1 MRNVLFYIFLL
12 VFIGKPGDVFARWV
26 SHLKTGTEQ
35 TSFDF
40 QKNGTVFN
48 ASMSGFEITDQRAQ
62 DVDWYKVAIPGTDLS
77 KQPGFPQLPVMY
89 RLLEVPFDGD
99 VHIEI
104 HPGSME
110 LVDLEK
116 SGFTRPIIP
125 VASYNT
131 TDASQPPV
139 FDKGDVYQNNEF
151 FPAEPV
157 VVGGFA
163 RIRGKRY
170 VRIDYYPLQYNPFTG
185 QVRYYQDLSFEVQH
199 GSAPVINKYP
209 VSGFDS
215 VLDAFVS
222 SAESTFEKVQAP
234 PVLLI
239 ITPESFVNA
248 ITPLVTWKRQK
259 GFDVSIATL
268 AETGSDTTSIRQ
280 YIQNAYNLWEHPP
293 QYVLLAGGTE
303 VIPAFDGGHTL
314 NPYVTHTTDLY
325 YGEMDGDGDV
335 FTDLFVGRFP
345 ASSASELAIMVTKS
359 LSYEQLNAPD
369 QSWLEYATFIAT
381 QDENFYNFVQD
392 GHRKSI
398 SRYFKPNNVSSD
410 SIWTFDSPDK
420 APLNQAFERGTANV
434 VYSGHGN
441 IGSWSDLG
449 TAVEPFNLVDVYYFN
464 NIDRYPLV
472 FSFGCNAGDYAQVE
486 CLGESW
492 LKYENTGAALFLG
505 SSDLSMWYQ
514 DYYLQDRLFNAI
526 ENGGFSTISES
537 VMAARFDL
545 FARGY
550 AYYDI
555 YQEIYNILGDPT
567 LPVWI
572 GQPAMLTVSA
582 PDTLPANI
590 DRVTVS
596 VSSGSTSN
604 ALAAISAQG
613 EFLGSAYTQQGV
625 AEIAIDGDLALYDNV
640 LLTVSQPG
648 NETVIKSIYIDP
660 DITIT
665 TNPQYLTANAS
676 QQIEFHV
683 EQAGIGPVSDL
694 ELHVSGVGVSGT
706 LNCITDENG
715 NTSLGLLSL
724 YGQDLIINGNRV
736 GDDNLL
742 YSGVLPV
749 QSGSAFTEFAV
760 TAGPAIAL
768 DNISFLPGV
777 LTSVVV
783 TAIPE
788 ADSFYVSGCGLDTV
802 CANADFSVIP
812 QSDGELTIIAAKA
825 GYEIQSQS
833 FAVDSEFAG
842 ISGKVTQG
850 EGAVP
855 NPLVELNALWTEYA
869 LSVAGD
875 ENGLFEI
882 LDLPFGKYIVQVSA
896 NGYGVQMDTV
906 TINAEELVFD
916 YDLELVDPV
925 SVQGHVFDD
934 SGAPLQDAVIILVD
948 QNQKTFS
955 GNDGVFQSS
964 SVLPGKVRF
973 YVNAP
978 SLSFLDTLVAIPKA
992 GNSDLNFTLTSG
1004 TDGFFAD
1011 FESCPGLLQTDGLW
1025 QWGEPGPGLQFRG
1038 PETAFSGLNCWGT
1051 VLDGDYTANAD
1062 NSITTL
1068 PVDLYGMAEP
1078 FLEFRQYYQMD
1089 YLNSGFDGGNIKI
1102 SIDDGETW
1110 TVLQPQ
1116 AGYDSESLTALPNE
1130 PAFSGAVSTWQLA
1143 TFDLTDYIDKTVLF
1157 RIHFVSTTQTE
1168 DAGWYIDDFK
1178 LYDKST
1184 SDIENNVS
1192 TPLDWNLSNNYPNP
1206 FNAGTSLEYTVPNSV
1221 IVNIAVYNVLGQ
1233 KIRTLAHGLAQP
1245 GVHRVHW
1252 DGRTDALDE
1261 AGSGMY
1267 LIKIQSDDFS
1277 RVTKVLLLR

>member
-1 MRNVLFYIFLL
+1 MRHVLFYIFLL

-35 TSFDF
+35 TSLDV
-40 QKNGTVFN
+40 QENGSVFN
-48 ASMSGFEITDQRAQ
+48 VRITGFEITDQRAQ
-62 DVDWYKVAIPGTDLS
+62 DADWCKVEIPGTDLS

-89 RLLEVPFDGD
+89 RLLEVPIKGD

-110 LVDLEK
+110 LMDLEK
-116 SGFTRPIIP
+116 SGWAHPIIP
-125 VASYNT
+125 VASYNI

-139 FDKGDVYQNNEF
+139 YDKGDVYRNDEF

-170 VRIDYYPLQYNPFTG
+170 VRIDYYPLQYNPVTAKI
-185 QVRYYQDLSFEVQH
+185 RYYPELSFEVQH
-199 GSAPVINKYP
+199 GYVPVSSKYP

-215 VLDAFVS
+215 VLDTFVS
-222 SAESTFEKVQAP
+222 NPQLTFEAVQAP
-234 PVLLI
+234 PVLLV

-259 GFDVSIATL
+259 GYNVTVATL
-268 AETGSDTTSIRQ
+268 AQTGSDTASIRQ
-280 YIQNAYNLWEHPP
+280 YIQNAYYTWENPP

-325 YGEMDGDGDV
+325 YGEMDGGGDV

-345 ASSASELAIMVTKS
+345 ASSASELAIMVSKS
-359 LSYEQLNAPD
+359 LSYEQLNDTD
-369 QSWLEYATFIAT
+369 QSWLDYATFIAT
-381 QDENFYNFVQD
+381 QDENFYDFVQD

-398 SRYFKPNNVSSD
+398 SRYFTPNSVSSD

-420 APLNQAFERGTANV
+420 TPLNQAFERGTASV
-434 VYSGHGN
+434 VYSGHGS
-441 IGSWSDLG
+441 IGNWSDLG
-449 TAVEPFNLVDVYYFN
+449 TAVEPFNLVDIYYFN
-464 NIDRYPLV
+464 NMDRYPLV
-472 FSFGCNAGDYAQVE
+472 FSFGCNAGDYGQVE

-505 SSDLSMWYQ
+505 STDLSMWYQ
-514 DYYLQDRLFNAI
+514 DYFLQDRLFNAI
-526 ENGGFSTISES
+526 DNGGYSTISES
-537 VMAARFDL
+537 VMAARFEL
-545 FARGY
+545 FTRGY

-567 LPVWI
+567 LPVWM
-572 GQPAMLTVSA
+572 GQPQALAVTA

-596 VSSGSTSN
+596 VSSGSAGN
-604 ALAAISAQG
+604 ALAAISVQG
-613 EFLGSAYTQQGV
+613 ELLGSAYTQQGI
-625 AEIAIDGDLALYDNV
+625 AEIAIDRDLALYDNI

-648 NETVIKSIYIDP
+648 HETAIKSIYIDT

-665 TNPQYLTANAS
+665 TNPTYLTVGEN
-676 QQIEFHV
+676 QQVEFHV
-683 EQAGIGPVSDL
+683 QQSGIGPVPDF
-694 ELHVSGVGVSGT
+694 EIHVAGVGVSGT

-715 NTSLGLLSL
+715 NASLELLSL
-724 YGQDLIINGNRV
+724 YGQDLIITGNRV
-736 GDDNLL
+736 GDEILL

-749 QSGSAFTEFAV
+749 QSGSVFTAFTVSAE
-760 TAGPAIAL
+760 PAIAL
-768 DNISFLPGV
+768 DNILFMPGV
-777 LTSVVV
+777 LTNVTV
-783 TAIPE
+783 TAVPE
-788 ADSFYVSGCGLDTV
+788 ADSFYVSGCGLDAV
-802 CANADFSVIP
+802 YASADFSVIP
-812 QSDGELTIIAAKA
+812 QYDGELSIKAAKA
-825 GYEIQSQS
+825 GYMIQSKS
-833 FAVDSEFAG
+833 FIVDSEFAE
-842 ISGKVTQG
+842 ISGQVTQG

-855 NPLVELNALWTEYA
+855 NPLVELNALWSEYT

-875 ENGLFEI
+875 ENGLYEI
-882 LDLPFGKYIVQVSA
+882 HDLPIGKYIVQLSA
-896 NGYGVQMDTV
+896 NGFGTLIDTV
-906 TINAEELVFD
+906 AVNMDDMVFD
-916 YDLELVDPV
+916 YELEQMDPV
-925 SVQGHVFDD
+925 SVQGHVYTD
-934 SGAPLQDAVIILVD
+934 SGSPLRNASVILID
-948 QNQKTFS
+948 QNTKTVS
-955 GNDGVFQSS
+955 GDDGAFEFGA
-964 SVLPGKVRF
+964 VLPGKVRF

-978 SLSFLDTLVAIPKA
+978 SSSFLDTLVSIPETGK
-992 GNSDLNFTLTSG
+992 SDLNFTLTFG
-1004 TDGFFAD
+1004 TDEFFVD
-1011 FESCPGLLQTDGLW
+1011 FESGPGLLQTDGLW

-1038 PETAFSGLNCWGT
+1038 PETAFSGMNCWGT
-1051 VLDGDYTANAD
+1051 ELDGDYTANAD

-1068 PVDLYGMAEP
+1068 PVDLDGMAEP

-1089 YLNSGFDGGNIKI
+1089 YLNSGFDGGNVKI
-1102 SIDDGETW
+1102 SIDDGATW

-1116 AGYDSESLTALPNE
+1116 AGYDCESLTALPNE
-1130 PAFSGAVSTWQLA
+1130 PAFSGAISAWQLA
-1143 TFDLTDYIDKTVLF
+1143 TFDLADYLNQTVLI
-1157 RIHFVSTTQTE
+1157 RIHFVSTAQTE

-1184 SDIENNVS
+1184 SDIENEIS
-1192 TPLDWNLSNNYPNP
+1192 APLEWNLSSSYPNP
-1206 FNAGTSLEYTVPNSV
+1206 FNAGTSLEYTVPKSA
-1221 IVNIAVYNVLGQ
+1221 IVDIAVYNVLGQ
-1233 KIRTLAHGLAQP
+1233 KIRTLAHEWVQP

-1252 DGRTDALDE
+1252 DGHTDAHDE

-1267 LIKIQSDDFS
+1267 LIKMQTDAFS